1 MLEGIH
7 REVAFDTSP
16 TDAGTTAAQ
25 SFALRR
31 GVCQDLTHIFVSA
44 ARCLGIPARY
54 VSGYFRRGD
63 GVVEQDAG
71 HAWVEAKAPE
81 LGWVG
86 FDPANGI
93 STTESHVRVAVG
105 LDYLS
110 VAPIRGSRR
119 GGGPE
124 RLDVSLTVEEVRS
137 QAQSQRQS

>member
-1 MLEGIH
+1 
-7 REVAFDTSP
+7 
-16 TDAGTTAAQ
+16 
-25 SFALRR
+25 
-31 GVCQDLTHIFVSA
+31 
-44 ARCLGIPARY
+44 

-71 HAWVEAKAPE
+71 HAWVEAKTPE

-93 STTESHVRVAVG
+93 STTDAHVRVAVG

-110 VAPIRGSRR
+110 VAPIRGTRR
-119 GGGPE
+119 GGGSE
-124 RLDVSLTVEEVRS
+124 KLDVTLIVEEARN